1 VGEVSGEHVS
11 VQLDEE
17 TLANLR
23 TIAEELEDLGKELC
37 LQLTDLN
44 KSLRLIAILQ
54 VATILT
60 LVLMYLVHLLK

>member
-1 VGEVSGEHVS
+1 MGEGYVN

-17 TLANLR
+17 TDFNLWA
-23 TIAEELEDLGKELC
+23 IAQELEDLRKEIC